1 MNISE
6 QYRENLVSCIKN
18 SGTAQKDHKIK
29 YDNQGVFNHILQFKV
44 NTKESFELPIY
55 NRLGCEAKVLKYLD
69 KYDNNENFISNV
81 NILQPL
87 PVNSQILSFKSAAP
101 FINRGFTL
109 NYPYC
114 GVMKSVIQDNIY
126 YITRGIILDKDFNIL
141 LIGTITYNKNISIY
155 NKFKVSRSNFYVSPK
170 VFINIDKP
178 IEKHI
183 VNKLLPTYYSNGS
196 IPYII
201 AHNGIE
207 NSRVVPINVEIK
219 DLDYLIISPS
229 APSFDEDINTNI
241 NKFLLTN
248 LNTFE

>member
-6 QYRENLVSCIKN
+6 QYRENLISCIKK
-18 SGTAQKDHKIK
+18 SGIANEDPNIK
-29 YDNQGVFNHILQFKV
+29 YDNRGVFNHILQFKI

-55 NRLGCEAKVLKYLD
+55 NRLNCEAKVLKYLD

-87 PVNSQILSFKSAAP
+87 PVNSQILSFKSVAP
-101 FINRGFTL
+101 FIKRGFTL
-109 NYPYC
+109 DHPYC
-114 GVMKSVIQDNIY
+114 GVMKSVIRDNIY
-126 YITRGIILDKDFNIL
+126 YITKGIILDKDFNIL
-141 LIGTITYNKNISIY
+141 LIGTITYDKNT
-155 NKFKVSRSNFYVSPK
+155 NNNFKVSKSNLYVSPK

-183 VNKLLPTYYSNGS
+183 VNKLLPTYYSNGPF
-196 IPYII
+196 PYIV
-201 AHNGIE
+201 ARNGIE
-207 NSRVVPINVEIK
+207 NSRDVPINVEIK

>member
-6 QYRENLVSCIKN
+6 QYRESLISCIKK
-18 SGTAQKDHKIK
+18 SGIANKDPNIK
-29 YDNQGVFNHILQFKV
+29 YDNKGVFNHILQFKI

-55 NRLGCEAKVLKYLD
+55 NRLNCEAKVLKYLD
-69 KYDNNENFISNV
+69 KYDNNEDFISNV

-87 PVNSQILSFKSAAP
+87 PVNSHILSFKSVAP
-101 FINRGFTL
+101 FIKRGFTL
-109 NYPYC
+109 DYPYC

-126 YITRGIILDKDFNIL
+126 YITKGIILDKDFNIL
-141 LIGTITYNKNISIY
+141 LIGTITYDKNT
-155 NKFKVSRSNFYVSPK
+155 NNNFKVSKSNLYVSPK

-183 VNKLLPTYYSNGS
+183 VNKLLPTYYSNGP

-201 AHNGIE
+201 ACNGIE
-207 NSRVVPINVEIK
+207 NSRDVPIKVEIK
-219 DLDYLIISPS
+219 DPDYLIISPS

>member
-6 QYRENLVSCIKN
+6 QYRENLISCIRN
-18 SGTAQKDHKIK
+18 PGTATDDLNIK
-29 YDNQGVFNHILQFKV
+29 YDNQGVFNHILQFKI

-55 NRLGCEAKVLKYLD
+55 NRFNCETKVLVYID
-69 KYDNNENFISNV
+69 KYDNNEDFISNI

-101 FINRGFTL
+101 FIKRGFTL
-109 NYPYC
+109 KYSPY

-126 YITRGIILDKDFNIL
+126 YITKGIILDKDFNIL
-141 LIGTITYNKNISIY
+141 LIGTITYDKNT
-155 NKFKVSRSNFYVSPK
+155 NNNFKVSKSNLYVSPK

-183 VNKLLPTYYSNGS
+183 VNKLLPTYYSNGPLS
-196 IPYII
+196 YIV
-201 AHNGIE
+201 ARNGIE
-207 NSRVVPINVEIK
+207 NSRDVPINVEIK

-229 APSFDEDINTNI
+229 APSFDENINTNI

>member
-6 QYRENLVSCIKN
+6 QYRENLISCIRN
-18 SGTAQKDHKIK
+18 SGTAENDQNIK
-29 YDNQGVFNHILQFKV
+29 YDNQGVFNHILQFKI

-55 NRLGCEAKVLKYLD
+55 NRLSCETKVLKYLD
-69 KYDNNENFISNV
+69 KYGDNENFISNI

-101 FINRGFTL
+101 FIKRGFTL
-109 NYPYC
+109 IHPSC

-126 YITRGIILDKDFNIL
+126 YITKGIILDKDFNIL
-141 LIGTITYNKNISIY
+141 LIGTITYDKNT
-155 NKFKVSRSNFYVSPK
+155 NNNFKVSKSNLYVSPK

-183 VNKLLPTYYSNGS
+183 VNKLLPTYYSNGPL
-196 IPYII
+196 PYIV
-201 AHNGIE
+201 ARNGIE
-207 NSRVVPINVEIK
+207 NSRDVPINVEIK

-229 APSFDEDINTNI
+229 APSFDENINTNI

>member
-6 QYRENLVSCIKN
+6 QYRESLISCIRN
-18 SGTAQKDHKIK
+18 PGINTDDYNIE
-29 YDNQGVFNHILQFKV
+29 YDNQGVFNHILQFKI

-55 NRLGCEAKVLKYLD
+55 NRMSYETKVLMYID
-69 KYDNNENFISNV
+69 KYDNNEDFISNI

-101 FINRGFTL
+101 FIKRGFTL
-109 NYPYC
+109 KYSPY

-126 YITRGIILDKDFNIL
+126 YITKGIILDKDFNIL
-141 LIGTITYNKNISIY
+141 LIGTITYDKNT
-155 NKFKVSRSNFYVSPK
+155 NNNFKVSKSNLYVSPK

-183 VNKLLPTYYSNGS
+183 VNKLLPTYYSNGPL
-196 IPYII
+196 PYIV
-201 AHNGIE
+201 ARNGIE
-207 NSRVVPINVEIK
+207 YSRDVPINVEIK
-219 DLDYLIISPS
+219 DPDYLIISPS
-229 APSFDEDINTNI
+229 APSFDENINTNI

>member
-6 QYRENLVSCIKN
+6 QYRENLISCIRN
-18 SGTAQKDHKIK
+18 PGTATDDLNIK
-29 YDNQGVFNHILQFKV
+29 YDNQGVFNHILQFKI

-55 NRLGCEAKVLKYLD
+55 NRFNCETKVLVYID
-69 KYDNNENFISNV
+69 KYDNNEDFISNV

-87 PVNSQILSFKSAAP
+87 PVNSHILSFKSAAP
-101 FINRGFTL
+101 FIKRGFTL
-109 NYPYC
+109 KYSPY

-126 YITRGIILDKDFNIL
+126 YITKGIILDKDFNIL
-141 LIGTITYNKNISIY
+141 LIGTITYDKNT
-155 NKFKVSRSNFYVSPK
+155 NNNFKVSKSNLYVSPK

-183 VNKLLPTYYSNGS
+183 VNKLLPTYYSNGPL
-196 IPYII
+196 PYIV

-207 NSRVVPINVEIK
+207 NSRDVPINVEIK
-219 DLDYLIISPS
+219 DLDYLIIPPS
-229 APSFDEDINTNI
+229 APLFDEDINTNI

>member
-6 QYRENLVSCIKN
+6 QYRESLISCIRN
-18 SGTAQKDHKIK
+18 PGTATDDLNIK
-29 YDNQGVFNHILQFKV
+29 YDNQGVFNHILQFKI

-55 NRLGCEAKVLKYLD
+55 NRFNCETKVLVYID
-69 KYDNNENFISNV
+69 KYDNNEDFISNI

-101 FINRGFTL
+101 FIKRGFIL
-109 NYPYC
+109 KYSPY

-126 YITRGIILDKDFNIL
+126 YITKGIILDKDFNIL
-141 LIGTITYNKNISIY
+141 LIGTITYDKNT
-155 NKFKVSRSNFYVSPK
+155 NNNFKVSKSNLYVSPK

-183 VNKLLPTYYSNGS
+183 VNKLLPTYYSNGPLS
-196 IPYII
+196 YIV
-201 AHNGIE
+201 ARNGIE
-207 NSRVVPINVEIK
+207 NSRDVPINVEIK
-219 DLDYLIISPS
+219 DLDYLITSPS

>member
-6 QYRENLVSCIKN
+6 QYREDLISCIKK
-18 SGTAQKDHKIK
+18 SGIANKDPNIK
-29 YDNQGVFNHILQFKV
+29 YDNQGVFNHILQFKI

-55 NRLGCEAKVLKYLD
+55 NRLSCEAKVLKYLD
-69 KYDNNENFISNV
+69 KYDNNEDFISNV

-87 PVNSQILSFKSAAP
+87 PVNSHILSFKSAAP
-101 FINRGFTL
+101 FIKRGFTL
-109 NYPYC
+109 DYPYC

-126 YITRGIILDKDFNIL
+126 YITKGIILDKDFNIL
-141 LIGTITYNKNISIY
+141 LIGTITYDKNIY
-155 NKFKVSRSNFYVSPK
+155 NNFKVSKSNLYVSPK

-183 VNKLLPTYYSNGS
+183 VNKLLPTYYSNG
-196 IPYII
+196 PLLYI
-201 AHNGIE
+201 AASTGIE
-207 NSRVVPINVEIK
+207 YGRDVPINVEIK

-248 LNTFE
+248 LNTSE